1 MQPII
6 KAYTQ
11 DSLMNI
17 EDGMVVFQILI
28 YEKISCKKE
37 EIEENNKGGNRKLLR
52 INCLFSFIF
61 KNRNIVD

>member
-1 MQPII
+1 
-6 KAYTQ
+6 
-11 DSLMNI
+11 MNI

-52 INCLFSFIF
+52 VADSF
-61 KNRNIVD
+61 